1 MKTVRLLFLSAAF
14 FNAAATSAAGR
25 PDKPNILFIL
35 TDDQAVDTIAALGEW
50 GCDATR
56 VKTPNLDRLA
66 AGGVIFR
73 NAYNMGAW
81 TGAVCVSS
89 RSMLNTGRFLWHAQQ
104 SEKNKYRGE
113 LAAGGMW
120 SQRMKAAGYE
130 TYLAGKWHVET
141 PSETLF
147 DHTAHVRQGMP
158 ETVPSA
164 YQRPSADRPDTWLPW
179 DESLGGYWAGGRHWS
194 EVLADDAE
202 AFLKRAAGEQKPFFM
217 YLAFN
222 APHDPRQSPKSYV
235 DLYPPATVALP
246 GNFRPEHPFHEA
258 MGLGPLTPKGL
269 RDEVLAPF
277 PRSEAAIRVH
287 RSEYYALVS
296 HLDAQI
302 GRILDAL
309 KASGLAD
316 NTVVILTADHGL
328 AVGRHGL
335 MGKQNMHEH
344 SLRVPFLLSGPGL
357 PAGRSIDARIYLQDA
372 MATALD
378 LAGADAR
385 DVEFRSVLPLVRGER
400 TGQYDA
406 IYGAY
411 MPGRQRA
418 VVEGRDKLILYPA
431 AGAVQLFD
439 LSADPLEMNDLSAR
453 PDTLAVRRRLFAR
466 LLELQRRTGDPADL
480 AKAYPLLR

>member
-1 MKTVRLLFLSAAF
+1 MKTVPLFLLALF
-14 FNAAATSAAGR
+14 FAAAATSPAQVPA
-25 PDKPNILFIL
+25 KPNILFIL

-50 GCDATR
+50 GCDTTR
-56 VKTPNLDRLA
+56 IKTPNLDRLA

-89 RSMLNTGRFLWHAQQ
+89 RSMLNTGRFLWHARRA
-104 SEKNKYRGE
+104 EMDKYRGE
-113 LAAGGMW
+113 CESGGMW
-120 SQRMKAAGYE
+120 AQRMKAAGYE
-130 TYLAGKWHVET
+130 TYLTGKWHVET
-141 PSETLF
+141 PAGALF
-147 DHTAHVRQGMP
+147 DQTAHVRQGMP

-164 YQRPSADRPDTWLPW
+164 YQRPLAYQVDTWLPW
-179 DESLGGYWAGGRHWS
+179 DESHGGYWAGGKHWS
-194 EVLADDAE
+194 EVVADDAVS
-202 AFLKRAAGEQKPFFM
+202 FVKRSSESKKPFFM

-235 DLYPPATVALP
+235 DMYPADSVVVPHNFLPA
-246 GNFRPEHPFHEA
+246 HPFHEA

-287 RSEYYALVS
+287 RGEYYALVS

-302 GRILDAL
+302 GRIIGAL

-316 NTVVILTADHGL
+316 NTVVLLTSDHGL

-344 SLRVPFLLSGPGL
+344 SLRVPFLLSGPGI
-357 PAGRSIDARIYLQDA
+357 PSGHTIDARIYLQDA
-372 MATALD
+372 MATALE
-378 LAGADAR
+378 LAGANASG
-385 DVEFRSVLPLVRGER
+385 VEFRSVLPLVRGER
-400 TGQYDA
+400 STQYDA

-411 MPGRQRA
+411 MPDRQRA
-418 VVEGRDKLILYPA
+418 VVVGQDKLILYPS
-431 AGAVQLFD
+431 AGAVQLFN
-439 LSADPLEMNDLSAR
+439 LSADPLELNDLSVL
-453 PDTLAVRRRLFAR
+453 PDSLALQRRLFAR
-466 LLELQRRTGDPADL
+466 LLELQRQTGDPTDL
-480 AKAYPLLR
+480 AKAFPRLL